1 MNRKLTWLAS
11 LLALALMVLGSP
23 RDTAL
28 GAKAIPV
35 DTGTYAHTS
44 QGYDISFPQCELGFP
59 DTPFAYGIVGV
70 THGHAFTYNPCLHDE
85 FVWAQQ
91 ADAAP
96 SFYMN
101 LNYAVGWSAGHGLSG
116 PKGNCTTFDEA
127 CKAYNYGYNA
137 AQDAF
142 DYARQQGANAHIWW
156 FDVETM
162 NTWSPNTDLNDL
174 VIQAAMDF
182 FVKHAAI
189 VGVYSS
195 RDQWNSIAGSTFVPN
210 LPLTAQLPNWIAIGA
225 PLHLASRLCS
235 PAYAFGGGRVWLV
248 QYRVAEY
255 DQNYAC

>member
-1 MNRKLTWLAS
+1 MQRLSLRVHEPRNGNTMNRKLTWLAS

-116 PKGNCTTFDEA
+116 PRET
-127 CKAYNYGYNA
+127 
-137 AQDAF
+137 
-142 DYARQQGANAHIWW
+142 AR
-156 FDVETM
+156 
-162 NTWSPNTDLNDL
+162 
-174 VIQAAMDF
+174 
-182 FVKHAAI
+182 
-189 VGVYSS
+189 
-195 RDQWNSIAGSTFVPN
+195 
-210 LPLTAQLPNWIAIGA
+210 PLTRRV
-225 PLHLASRLCS
+225 RLTTT
-235 PAYAFGGGRVWLV
+235 ATTRH
-248 QYRVAEY
+248 
-255 DQNYAC
+255 